1 MALKEVGREGGA
13 WGSRGGPGPRV
24 IGGSRF
30 TGGASVFFKYHT
42 SLLFTIG
49 GSARWT
55 ASPRETCEGEAG
67 VAGKRSVKSLVKRQ
81 TKRLRFSGSGFI

>member
-49 GSARWT
+49 GERALDGLAERDV
-55 ASPRETCEGEAG
+55 RG
-67 VAGKRSVKSLVKRQ
+67 
-81 TKRLRFSGSGFI
+81 